1 MRKGDKCVVTRDK
14 GRGHP
19 TGTIVEIIDVC
30 KETNLEPYCG
40 KAVDGQTSYWYS
52 EEDLQPC
59 SEEDL

>member
-40 KAVDGQTSYWYS
+40 KAVDGQTSYW
-52 EEDLQPC
+52 
-59 SEEDL
+59 